1 MFAFI
6 NPLILIWQNMFTI
19 AAGLIGLT
27 FLVTFHEFGHFLFC
41 KLFKIHTPSFSIGLG
56 PYLYSKKIGDTVF
69 AISAIPAGGYV
80 EIAGAAEVG
89 QGDQAHAE
97 RQDQYSFA
105 SKPFY
110 QKFLVMSGGILANLL
125 FAYVAIIGVCWA
137 GLPQSPLAYPENGTT
152 TIKTVS
158 EDSAAAKYGLQAG
171 DTIIAFNNEQ
181 IQGDPQKLITLIRSH
196 ANQPVV
202 LRVQRTNEEQDISVT
217 IGESHSVGVL
227 GVGYNLTEVPGYSF
241 LEAIKKGITMTNER
255 IVGTLQAFKHMFAQ
269 RDISGLQGPIGI
281 ISIASQGAAA
291 GIKVLLLLLAII
303 SINLALLNLLP
314 LPILDGGQVLFYGI
328 EALIGRPLPTRI
340 REYIHLTTWFLL
352 IGLLLY
358 ISAKDVFRIASS
370 CMEYVS
376 KLTTSGQ

>member
-1 MFAFI
+1 
-6 NPLILIWQNMFTI
+6 MFTI

-27 FLVTFHEFGHFLFC
+27 LLVTFHEFGHFLFC

-56 PYLYSKKIGDTVF
+56 PYIYSKKIGDTVF

-89 QGDQAHAE
+89 QGDQADAH
-97 RQDQYSFA
+97 RQDQFSFA

-125 FAYVAIIGVCWA
+125 FAYVAIIAVCWA

-152 TIKTVS
+152 VIKS
-158 EDSAAAKYGLQAG
+158 IAEDSAAAKSGLQIG
-171 DTIIAFNNEQ
+171 DTVIAFNNEK
-181 IQGDPQKLITLIRSH
+181 IDSNLKKLVDLIRSH
-196 ANQPVV
+196 PNQQVTLNIQRAN
-202 LRVQRTNEEQDISVT
+202 EKQDISVT
-217 IGESHSVGVL
+217 LSAKESIGVL
-227 GVGYNLTEVPGYSF
+227 GAGYSLAEVPGYSF
-241 LEAIKKGITMTNER
+241 FEAVKKGIAMTNDR
-255 IVGTLQAFKHMFAQ
+255 IVGTMHAFKHMFSE
-269 RDISGLQGPIGI
+269 RDFSGLQGPIGI

-328 EALIGRPLPTRI
+328 EALIGRPLPIRV
-340 REYIHLTTWFLL
+340 REYIHLATWLL
-352 IGLLLY
+352 LVGLLLY
-358 ISAKDVFRIASS
+358 ISTKDILRIASS

-376 KLTTSGQ
+376 KVAATKN

>member
-1 MFAFI
+1 MLTI
-6 NPLILIWQNMFTI
+6 TTPLLVIWHNMFTI
-19 AAGLIGLT
+19 AIGLIGLT

-89 QGDQAHAE
+89 QGEQEHAH

-110 QKFLVMSGGILANLL
+110 QKLLVMSGGILANLL
-125 FAYVAIIGVCWA
+125 FAYLAIIGVCWA

-152 TIKTVS
+152 TIS
-158 EDSAAAKYGLQAG
+158 SIIENSAAAKHGLQVG
-171 DTIIAFNNEQ
+171 DTILAFNNEQ
-181 IQGDPQKLITLIRSH
+181 INGNPQKLVELIRSH
-196 ANQPVV
+196 PNQSVI
-202 LRVQRTNEEQDISVT
+202 LRVQHANEEQDISVT
-217 IGESHSVGVL
+217 LGEQQAMGVL
-227 GVGYNLTEVPGYSF
+227 GVGYDYLEVPGYSF
-241 LEAIKKGITMTNER
+241 FEAIKKGINMTNQR
-255 IVGTLQAFKHMFAQ
+255 IIGTAQAFKHMFGK
-269 RDISGLQGPIGI
+269 RDFGGLMGPIGI
-281 ISIASQGAAA
+281 ISLASNGAAA

-328 EALIGRPLPTRI
+328 EALIGKPLPTKV
-340 REYIHLTTWFLL
+340 REYIHLATWFLL
-352 IGLLLY
+352 IGLLLF
-358 ISAKDVFRIASS
+358 ISAKDIFRIASS
-370 CMEYVS
+370 CMEYIS
-376 KLTTSGQ
+376 KANGK

>member
-1 MFAFI
+1 MFAII

-89 QGDQAHAE
+89 QGDQEHAQ
-97 RQDQYSFA
+97 RQDQHSFA

-125 FAYVAIIGVCWA
+125 FAYVAIIAVCWA

-152 TIKTVS
+152 TIKTVV
-158 EDSAAAKYGLQAG
+158 ENSAAAQYGLQVG
-171 DTIIAFNNEQ
+171 DTVTAFNNEQ
-181 IQGDPQKLITLIRSH
+181 INGDPQKLIDLIRSH
-196 ANQPVV
+196 ANQPVT
-202 LRVQRTNEEQDISVT
+202 LRVQRANTEQDIPVT
-217 IGESHSVGVL
+217 LGEQQSMGVL

-241 LEAIKKGITMTNER
+241 FEAIKIGIKMTNAR
-255 IVGTLQAFKHMFAQ
+255 IVGTARALKDMFTQ
-269 RDISGLQGPIGI
+269 RDFSGLQGPIGI
-281 ISIASQGAAA
+281 ISIASSGAAA
-291 GIKVLLLLLAII
+291 GIKVLMLLLAII

-314 LPILDGGQVLFYGI
+314 IPIMDGGQVLFYGI
-328 EALIGRPLPTRI
+328 EALIGKPLPNKI
-340 REYIHLTTWFLL
+340 REYIHLATWFLL

-358 ISAKDVFRIASS
+358 ISAKDIFRIASS
-370 CMEYVS
+370 CMDYVS
-376 KLTTSGQ
+376 KATAK